1 VDGGFRTRNDFEC
14 ISVSLHEVE
23 HRIQICFN
31 GVTWSCLDHTDKDF
45 WTRRDDALVRKQ
57 IIKMLYDK
65 HNGHHLSVAYAKLC
79 WDTTQQI
86 ISDNVDQGMTIGEAW
101 RNSIAYQAKWLN
113 PPTSKG
119 GGAASGEQGDK
130 SSKGRG
136 RKRKGD
142 GPPDP
147 ESPAEK
153 QRRKAQSER
162 DIARNKD
169 YYSGGKKGKSKGKG
183 KGKNDDPW
191 NQWPKNNAASDDT
204 WDKDWKTNK
213 ENWW

>member
-1 VDGGFRTRNDFEC
+1 MDCSNKG
-14 ISVSLHEVE
+14 
-23 HRIQICFN
+23 
-31 GVTWSCLDHTDKDF
+31 F
-45 WTRRDDALVRKQ
+45 WTLRDDALVRKSM
-57 IIKMLYDK
+57 IKLLYDK
-65 HNGHHLSVAYAKLC
+65 HSGHHLSVTYAKLC

-86 ISDNVDQGMTIGEAW
+86 ISDQVDQGRTIGEAW
-101 RNSIAYQAKWLN
+101 RNSTAYQAKWLN

-142 GPPDP
+142 GAPDP

-183 KGKNDDPW
+183 KGKNNDSW
-191 NQWPKNNAASDDT
+191 NTWPKNDAAPADKWDT
-204 WDKDWKTNK
+204 S
-213 ENWW
+213 NWSSKKSKWW